1 VRVVAVEAMKKNQV
15 CTRCIMDTTD
25 PEITFDEQGHCNH
38 CTRFFDTIKGVH
50 WLPGEEGRRILIET
64 INRIKG
70 EGRGKKYDGII
81 GLSGGVDS
89 SYLLY
94 KIREWGLHPL
104 AVHVD
109 AGWDSDL
116 AVQNIKSLCEKLDV
130 VLHNIVIDWEAMRNV
145 QVAFLRSGVINQEI
159 PQDHAFFAALYRFAV
174 QNGVRYVFHGS
185 NFATESIL
193 PSAWGYDAMDST
205 YLQAI
210 VHRYG
215 DSDLRDFPTVN
226 FWQYYFFYP
235 YVRRMTV
242 IRPLNYI
249 PYRKIEAI
257 QELERKF
264 DWRYYGGKHWESR
277 FSKFFQGYYLPK
289 RFGFDKRK
297 AHLSSLI
304 VSGEITRSE
313 ALEEMRKPIYPP
325 DQLDSDKKYVLEKLH
340 ISDEEFE
347 QMLNS
352 RQVVDNIPTNESLKK
367 AASRTKKMIKIFF
380 R

>member
-1 VRVVAVEAMKKNQV
+1 MEATKKNQI

-25 PEITFDEQGHCNH
+25 PDIIFDEQGRCNH
-38 CTRFFDTIKGVH
+38 CTRFFDTIKGVY
-50 WLPGEEGRRILIET
+50 WLPNERGKRILDEALVK
-64 INRIKG
+64 IKS
-70 EGRGKKYDGII
+70 EGRGKQYDGII

-89 SYLLY
+89 SYLIRKL
-94 KIREWGLHPL
+94 REWGIRPL

-116 AVQNIKSLCEKLDV
+116 AVQNIKLLCEKLDV
-130 VLHNIVIDWEAMRNV
+130 ELHNIVIDWEAMRNV
-145 QVAFLRSGVINQEI
+145 QVAFLRSGVINQDI

-205 YLQAI
+205 YLRAI
-210 VHRYG
+210 VRRYG
-215 DSDLRDFPTVN
+215 DSDLRGFPTVN
-226 FWQYYFFYP
+226 FWQYYFYYP
-235 YVRRMTV
+235 YVCRMTV

-249 PYRKIEAI
+249 PYRKSEAI
-257 QELERKF
+257 QELEQKF
-264 DWRYYGGKHWESR
+264 NWRYYGGKHWESR
-277 FSKFFQGYYLPK
+277 FTKFFQGYYLPK

-352 RQVVDNIPTNESLKK
+352 RQVADNIPTNESLKK
-367 AASRTKKMIKIFF
+367 AALLTRKAIKKFF
-380 R
+380 S